1 MSYRA
6 VIFDLGGVVLQ
17 SPLRIILRFERE
29 RGLPEGTVGR
39 VIVSGGP
46 DGTWAQLERGEISLE
61 QFYQALDADAAAAGT
76 PFSAAEL
83 LGAFDQMA
91 TVRPEMI
98 DVIRGLRARDL
109 KTAALTNNWVSR
121 NQWYRLMGE
130 LQAEF
135 DVFVESC
142 KVGLRKPDPRIYELV
157 LDELGVPAPD
167 SIFLDDLGTNLKPA
181 RAMGMATI
189 KVEDPNEALA
199 ELERL
204 LSS

>member
-1 MSYRA
+1 
-6 VIFDLGGVVLQ
+6 
-17 SPLRIILRFERE
+17 
-29 RGLPEGTVGR
+29 
-39 VIVSGGP
+39 
-46 DGTWAQLERGEISLE
+46 
-61 QFYQALDADAAAAGT
+61 
-76 PFSAAEL
+76 
-83 LGAFDQMA
+83 MA

-98 DVIRGLRARDL
+98 DFIRGLRARDL
-109 KTAALTNNWVSR
+109 KTAALTNNWKSR

-167 SIFLDDLGTNLKPA
+167 SIFLDDLGANLKPA